1 MSKAQ
6 KRATQAL
13 QRMKR
18 EYELRE
24 VPRYW
29 AQHPPYIRWDKD
41 GQPASNPKRRVLDE

>member
-1 MSKAQ
+1 MSRTQ
-6 KRATQAL
+6 RRATQAL
-13 QRMKR
+13 KRLKR

-41 GQPASNPKRRVLDE
+41 GQPANWYKRGTK